1 MQGTPGLDTHAAFA
15 DYLTRRLLGV
25 NAPELQRLSVALY
38 RLLGRGAPVEY
49 EKLGAACGV
58 SAERA
63 GQLLSEF
70 PPTTVALD
78 GHETILAFGGISLV
92 PTDHRFVCEDVELYT
107 WCVFDGLFLPE
118 ILRKTATLV
127 THCPGSGAELTV
139 ELAPGKVRA
148 ARPSDCVMSIVS
160 PDIKACCDNLRKA
173 FCDHVNLFK
182 DERTFLA
189 WSQNRQDVG
198 CVTLEDAQLFARRR
212 NAMRYPDL
220 EMRVSSRARRG
231 NSPRARL

>member
-1 MQGTPGLDTHAAFA
+1 MSGFDTHAAFT
-15 DYLTRRLLGV
+15 DYLTHRLLAV
-25 NAPELQRLSVALY
+25 NTLEMQRLSVALY
-38 RLLGRGAPVEY
+38 RLLGRGAQVEY
-49 EKLGAACGV
+49 EELGAASGI

-63 GQLLSEF
+63 RQLLSEL

-78 GHETILAFGGISLV
+78 EHGAILAFGGISLV
-92 PTDHRFVCEDVELYT
+92 PTHHRFACEGVELYT

-118 ILRKTATLV
+118 LLGKTATLV

-182 DERTFLA
+182 DERTFRA
-189 WSQNRQDVG
+189 WAQNRQDVG
-198 CVTLEDAQLFARRR
+198 CVTLEDAQLFARQR
-212 NAMRYPDL
+212 NAMRYPDV
-220 EMRVSSRARRG
+220 EMRVSSLG
-231 NSPRARL
+231 

>member
-1 MQGTPGLDTHAAFA
+1 MQVPPGFDTHAAFT
-15 DYLTRRLLGV
+15 DYLTRRLLAV
-25 NAPELQRLSVALY
+25 NTPELQRLSVALY

-49 EKLGAACGV
+49 EKLGAACGMA
-58 SAERA
+58 AERA
-63 GQLLSEF
+63 RQLLSEF

-78 GHETILAFGGISLV
+78 EREAIVAFGGLSLL
-92 PTDHRFVCEDVELYT
+92 PTLHCFACKDVELYT

-118 ILRKTATLV
+118 ILGKTATLV

-160 PDIKACCDNLRKA
+160 PDIKACCENLRKA

-182 DERTFLA
+182 DERTFLV
-189 WSQNRQDVG
+189 WSRNRQDVG
-198 CVTLEDAQLFARRR
+198 CVTLEEAQLFARQR
-212 NAMRYPDL
+212 NALRYPDV
-220 EMRVSSRARRG
+220 EMRASSRARPG
-231 NSPRARL
+231 NALRARS

>member
-1 MQGTPGLDTHAAFA
+1 MQATPSLDTHAAFT
-15 DYLTRRLLGV
+15 DYLTRRLLAV
-25 NAPELQRLSVALY
+25 NTPEMQRLSVALY
-38 RLLGRGAPVEY
+38 RLLGRGAPVEH
-49 EKLGAACGV
+49 EKLGAACGI

-63 GQLLSEF
+63 TQLLSEF

-78 GHETILAFGGISLV
+78 ERGAILAFGGISLV
-92 PTDHRFVCEDVELYT
+92 PTHHRFVCKDVELYT

-118 ILRKTATLV
+118 ILGETATLV

-182 DERTFLA
+182 DERTFRI
-189 WSQNRQDVG
+189 WSRNRQDVG
-198 CVTLEDAQLFARRR
+198 CLTLEEAQLFARER
-212 NAMRYPDL
+212 NAMRYPDV
-220 EMRVSSRARRG
+220 EMRATCPG
-231 NSPRARL
+231 